1 MVAKILNWIIMMGIP
16 KLLDILFPQRV
27 RKREVEQAHRWAL
40 EREEREKRRA
50 MDKAQKEMSSAIDA
64 MRELDGKYIHMDEIQ
79 SLKSMWEDCVRKL
92 QQNYVAWD
100 VLRDECTVF
109 VERYRGLD
117 QWCLEN
123 NQKYEKQEYREHP
136 ELFDNVDGN
145 KLDRQQRKAVLC
157 DENRC
162 LLVAGA
168 GSGKTLTVAAKV
180 RYLCEAK
187 GIPPMDILV
196 ISYTAKAAT
205 EVKERIQDKLGIYGV
220 QAVTMHK
227 LGRDIIKNETGEQLT
242 VNENANKTVRQY
254 FFKKI
259 LDDLQAIRR
268 LLWFLACFYAVPADV
283 GNYKTMG
290 EIYEQE
296 GIQDLET
303 LKNAYTRY
311 AKDPSESSESGEGG
325 PCYSEFG
332 KNREETVIANFL
344 FLQGIAYQ
352 HDCRYPYEDKG
363 VYRKNYS
370 PAFYL
375 PEYDFYLEYVM
386 LDRSGKNPFLSAVE
400 NKKYTDEIEQRREL
414 HRKFGTNL
422 LEIYYYDSKEGRL
435 LEELDRKLKANGVQ
449 YRKPDLR
456 DIYQTVYAN
465 GKNRNFTGFVNLCDS
480 FLASYKTNG
489 MNKQT
494 LQDKVQEFAEKR
506 RDAPWEDNRDRRFCE
521 VFFPLLDAY
530 EQELKDK
537 HLIDFSDMIRRA
549 TQLVEDGCKI
559 PAYKWVI
566 IDEYQDATFAQYQ
579 LVQAILKQTGAK
591 LLCVGDDWQ
600 AIFRFAGSNLALFT
614 HFEEYFGP
622 AAIMRL
628 EKTYRNSQQLND
640 FAGKIIMKNP
650 QQLKKHIR
658 SAKSLEHPV
667 VVLPYRETMRYKLTE
682 VMDEILKN
690 SGPEASIL
698 MLGRYN
704 MDETYLQESG
714 LFRSAPEGKYIYVD
728 SPQTPIQFLTIHRA
742 KGLEADNVVLLN
754 FRNEMLG
761 FPSQMEDNPILNLVL
776 SEPEDYPYAE
786 ERRLLYVA
794 LTRTRNRDYIM
805 VDQDDPSVF
814 LREFRNSKLVDLR
827 WQEEDQENPVHCP
840 RCKTGVLEVRE
851 DSQHH
856 QFVGCSNF
864 PKCTYSLPD
873 VSVLT
878 APRICPKCGGFLIP
892 RQSKYG
898 TFFGC
903 SNYPSC
909 KYTENL

>member
-1 MVAKILNWIIMMGIP
+1 MMGIP

-27 RKREVEQAHRWAL
+27 QKREAEQARRWAL
-40 EREEREKRRA
+40 EREEREKQRA
-50 MDKAQKEMSSAIDA
+50 MEQARKEMSIAIDE
-64 MRELDGKYIHMDEIQ
+64 MRKLDGKYIHMDEIQ
-79 SLKSMWEDCVRKL
+79 SLKHVWEDCAREL
-92 QQNYVAWD
+92 QQNYVAR
-100 VLRDECTVF
+100 VILRDEYTVF
-109 VERYRGLD
+109 LEMYQSLD
-117 QWCLEN
+117 KWSREN
-123 NQKYEKQEYREHP
+123 NQKYEEQEYRKHP
-136 ELFDNVDGN
+136 ELFDNVDGK
-145 KLDRQQRKAVLC
+145 KLDKQQRKAVLC

-187 GIPPMDILV
+187 GIPPEDILV
-196 ISYTAKAAT
+196 ISYTTKAAK
-205 EVKERIQDKLGIYGV
+205 EVNERIQDKLGIHDV

-227 LGRDIIKNETGEQLT
+227 LGRDIIKNATGEQLT
-242 VNENANKTVRQY
+242 VNENADKMVLQY

-259 LDDLQAIRR
+259 LDDLGTIKNV
-268 LLWFLACFYAVPADV
+268 LWFLACFYAVPADV
-283 GNYKTMG
+283 GNCKTMG
-290 EIYEQE
+290 EIYEKE
-296 GIQDLET
+296 GVQDLET
-303 LKNAYTRY
+303 LKNAYIRY
-311 AKDPSESSESGEGG
+311 AKDPSESSESGECG

-344 FLQGIAYQ
+344 YLQGIEYQ
-352 HDCRYPYEDKG
+352 YDRRYPYEDKG

-375 PEYDFYLEYVM
+375 PEYNIYLEYVL

-400 NKKYTDEIEQRREL
+400 NKKYIDEIEQRREL

-422 LEIYYYDSKEGRL
+422 IEIYFYDSKEGHL
-435 LEELDRKLKANGVQ
+435 LEELDRKLKANGVE
-449 YRKPDLR
+449 YRKPDRR

-465 GKNRNFTGFVNLCDS
+465 GKNRYFRSFLNLCNS

-494 LQDKVQEFAEKR
+494 LQDKVQERAEKR
-506 RDAPWEDNRDRRFCE
+506 KDTPWENERDWRFCE
-521 VFFPLLDAY
+521 VFLPLLDAY
-530 EQELKDK
+530 EQALKDK

-566 IDEYQDATFAQYQ
+566 IDEYQDATLAQYQ
-579 LVQAILKQTGAK
+579 LVQAILKRTGAK

-600 AIFRFAGSNLALFT
+600 SIFRFAGSNLALFT

-640 FAGKIIMKNP
+640 FAGKIIMENP
-650 QQLKKHIR
+650 QQLKKNIR
-658 SAKSLEHPV
+658 SAKSLERPV
-667 VVLPYRETMRYKLTE
+667 VVLPYRGTMRYKLKE

-690 SGPEASIL
+690 SGPETSIF
-698 MLGRYN
+698 MIGRYN
-704 MDETYLQESG
+704 MDETYLQESC
-714 LFRSAPEGKYIYVD
+714 LFRSAPDGKYIYLD
-728 SPQTPIQFLTIHRA
+728 SPQTPIRFLTIHRA
-742 KGLEADNVVLLN
+742 KGLEADNVVFLN
-754 FRNEMLG
+754 FRNGMLG

-794 LTRTRNRDYIM
+794 LTRTRNREYIM
-805 VDQDDPSVF
+805 VDQDHPSVF
-814 LREFRNSKLVDLR
+814 LREFRKSKLVDMR
-827 WQEEDQENPVHCP
+827 WKEEDQENPVYCP

-856 QFVGCSNF
+856 QFVGCSNY

-878 APRICPKCGGFLIP
+878 VPRICPKCGGFLIP

-903 SNYPSC
+903 SNYPNC
-909 KYTENL
+909 KYTEEL